1 MPDQLLTPDEAAVW
15 IRKKPK
21 TLANWRSQG
30 IGPAYL
36 KTEGGILY
44 RARDVE
50 KWLTSKVVHPS
61 VTSRTAA

>member
-1 MPDQLLTPDEAAVW
+1 MSSQLLTADEVAE
-15 IRKKPK
+15 RLKKKKK

-30 IGPAYL
+30 IGPSYI

-44 RARDVE
+44 RALDVE

-61 VTSRTAA
+61 VTSRTA

>member
-1 MPDQLLTPDEAAVW
+1 MSSQLLTPDEVAECL
-15 IRKKPK
+15 RKKPK

-36 KTEGGILY
+36 KVEGGVVY
-44 RARDVE
+44 RWADVE

-61 VTSRTAA
+61 ITARSA

>member
-1 MPDQLLTPDEAAVW
+1 MPDQLLTADEVAER
-15 IRKKPK
+15 IKKKTK

-30 IGPAYL
+30 IGPAYI
-36 KTEGGILY
+36 KVEGGILY

-61 VTSRTAA
+61 VTSRTA